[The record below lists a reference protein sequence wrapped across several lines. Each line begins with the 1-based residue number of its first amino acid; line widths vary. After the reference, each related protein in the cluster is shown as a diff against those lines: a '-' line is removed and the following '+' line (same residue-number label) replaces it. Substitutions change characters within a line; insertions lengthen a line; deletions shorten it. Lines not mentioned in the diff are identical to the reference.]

1 MKWLPTSWQ
10 IALIAIVC
18 VAGLAY
24 LTGRGH
30 GVTAERGRAALAEN
44 VRMAAVSQAV
54 GETVARANAL
64 AADVERLR
72 ARPAQIREVI
82 KEVRVESDADC
93 SSLPPGWLRV
103 WNATG
108 ADDYPDAG
116 AAGVGAGAGA
126 RRDVALRSAPG
137 GAAALRV

>member
-10 IALIAIVC
+10 IAIIALLF
-18 VAGLAY
+18 VAAGAY
-24 LTGRGH
+24 LAGHRH
-30 GVTAERGRAALAEN
+30 GVTVERGRAALIEN
-44 VRMAAVSQAV
+44 TRMAAVAQAV

-103 WNATG
+103 WNAAG
-108 ADDYPDAG
+108 ADDHPDAG
-116 AAGVGAGAGA
+116 AAGVGAGAGVP
-126 RRDVALRSAPG
+126 VAEAGR
-137 GAAALRV
+137 